1 MPKSP
6 LAAAALRRLQSVI
19 RWDGVPLA
27 GFVALAFLLSRFNSF
42 DANAAAIP
50 PVAAL
55 GVGAFAFVRQL
66 GRHKTDRDSLE
77 HAERRYRALIEQLP
91 IATYVMRVF
100 DSKVVYVAPQIERL
114 LELTAEQ
121 ALDEPDFWSARLHP
135 LDREHVL
142 REWWA
147 WCADPSAEPF
157 RSSYRMLAESGR
169 VLSIDDVTVRVGE
182 GADQRFKRHLL
193 DVSEQRQLE
202 DQLRQTQKFEALG
215 RLAGGVA
222 HDFNNLLAVVAGHSE
237 RLASRLPGG
246 ADRESAEAI
255 AAAAERGSTLVRQLL
270 AFSRPQA
277 ADRRLVD
284 LNSLVGEFVPML
296 RHVIGEDVVLELA
309 LQGHPLPVEVDPA
322 RIDQVLMNLVVNA
335 RDAMPDGGRL
345 TITTGVDVEESAAD
359 GLVRN
364 RAVVMVSDTGPGMDA
379 ETQERIF
386 EPFFTTKEPEKG
398 SGLGLATASGI
409 VRQSGGSITVSS
421 TAARGTTFRIH
432 LPLATTKLQ
441 AVKEAI
447 AESAAPIGGSETVLV
462 VEDEPALRELE
473 KLMLEDAGYDVLAA
487 ENAAEALELARRHA
501 VDLVVVDIVMPG
513 MSGPRF
519 VDELRAR
526 GREVPAIFVSGY
538 GTDELSNRGVATS
551 DSQVIQK
558 PFHADVLLS
567 NVRKVLD
574 TTAVK
579 RNMSGTLHALSPAPS
594 STTTTQ
600 SVRCLS
606 CGVLYRQPLTHDCVA
621 RSGCPG
627 CGYVGWAN
635 AV

>member
-1 MPKSP
+1 MS
-6 LAAAALRRLQSVI
+6 RLQGVL
-19 RWDGVPLA
+19 RWDAAPLA
-27 GFVALAFLLSRFNSF
+27 GFVALAFLFSRFNSF
-42 DANAAAIP
+42 GANAAAIP
-50 PVAAL
+50 PVAAF

-66 GRHKTDRDSLE
+66 GRHKADQDSLDD
-77 HAERRYRALIEQLP
+77 AEQRYRTLVEQLP
-91 IATYVMRVF
+91 IATYVLRAF

-142 REWWA
+142 REWYA
-147 WCADPSAEPF
+147 WSADPSAEPF
-157 RSSYRMLAESGR
+157 RSSYRMVAESGR
-169 VLSIDDVTVRVGE
+169 VLWIDDVTVRVGE
-182 GADQRFKRHLL
+182 GSDQRFKRHLL

-237 RLASRLPGG
+237 RLAARLPGG
-246 ADRESAEAI
+246 ADRESAESI

-277 ADRRLVD
+277 ADRRLID

-359 GLVRN
+359 GVVRN

-386 EPFFTTKEPEKG
+386 EPFFTTKEPGKG
-398 SGLGLATASGI
+398 SGLGLATASSI

-432 LPLATTKLQ
+432 LPLATAKLQ
-441 AVKEAI
+441 AVKEAS
-447 AESAAPIGGSETVLV
+447 AESAAPLGGSETVLV

-473 KLMLEDAGYDVLAA
+473 QLMLEDAGYDVLAA

-501 VDLVVVDIVMPG
+501 VDVVVVDIVMPG

-526 GREVPAIFVSGY
+526 GREVPAIYVSGY
-538 GTDELSNRGVATS
+538 GTDELSNRGVATG
-551 DSQVIQK
+551 DSPVIQK
-558 PFHADVLLS
+558 PFHADVLLG
-567 NVRKVLD
+567 NVRDVLD
-574 TTAVK
+574 ATAGVSLSRVETAVG
-579 RNMSGTLHALSPAPS
+579 RDAWGTLHAVSPAPS

-600 SVRCLS
+600 TVRCLG
-606 CGVLYRQPLTHDCVA
+606 CGVHYRQPLTHDCVA